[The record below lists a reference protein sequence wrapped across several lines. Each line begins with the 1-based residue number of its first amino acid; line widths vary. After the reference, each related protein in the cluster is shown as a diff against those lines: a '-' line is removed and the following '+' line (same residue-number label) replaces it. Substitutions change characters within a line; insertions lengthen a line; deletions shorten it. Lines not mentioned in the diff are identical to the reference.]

1 MNTKTMIAKSKGFFT
16 GLAILFLLTLITNVN
31 AQKIELSPFVGY
43 ETGGR
48 LHTSLG
54 YLYIGDGMDFGGS
67 LNYTITSGR
76 QVELSYSHMKS
87 NLDIDGGTNRRRLGD
102 LAVDYYSIGGLQEI
116 RPGEKV
122 NPYAMLA
129 MGLVNYRSV
138 SGNYS
143 NETLMHI
150 SLSGGV
156 KISLSSRIGLRL
168 QARFLMPIWFEG
180 VYFAGNPDASDI
192 GISTTPGAV
201 QGDFTTALVFK
212 LGR

>member
-1 MNTKTMIAKSKGFFT
+1 MMTAVKKSYFTSLAMI
-16 GLAILFLLTLITNVN
+16 FLLIVFSNVK
-31 AQKIELSPFVGY
+31 AQKIELSPFAGY

-67 LNYTITSGR
+67 LNYTISSGK
-76 QVELSYSHMKS
+76 QVELSYSHMQS
-87 NLDIDGGTNRRRLGD
+87 YLDIDGGTNRRRLGD

-122 NPYAMLA
+122 NPYALLA

-143 NETLMHI
+143 NETLMHF

-201 QGDFTTALVFK
+201 QGDFTTALIFK